1 MGTVIQLKNRINNSY
16 SELKNSVDDKLI
28 LVEEKIKTKLSSKV
42 ELVDEMTKYHLRTG
56 GKRLRAL
63 LTLGSAK
70 LCGYSKESRDVNL
83 AACVELIHAATLMH
97 DDVIDKGE
105 IRRGKKTLNNI
116 WGNKSSILVGDYLL
130 SRCFEM
136 MVEDGSLEVLK
147 LLSSTSAEISQG
159 EVLQLQHEGEIDMLE
174 ETYLKIIS
182 AKTASLFATATRVG
196 SILTNKENK
205 IKDALEFYGKN
216 LGLTFQI
223 ADDTLD
229 YNSELKLFGKKIG
242 NDFYEGKITLPII
255 LLYQKSKN
263 DEKKEL
269 KKLFDKKERSEE
281 EFKKV
286 LLMIKKYNI
295 IFECYKKAEHFINLA
310 SNSLSIFSNTKEKN
324 ILQNLTSFSLKRT
337 F

>member
-1 MGTVIQLKNRINNSY
+1 M
-16 SELKNSVDDKLI
+16 DDKLV
-28 LVEEKIKTKLSSKV
+28 LVEEKIKSKLSSKV

-63 LTLGSAK
+63 LTLGSSK
-70 LCGYSKESRDVNL
+70 LCGYSKGSRDINL

-97 DDVIDKGE
+97 DDVIDNGE

-147 LLSSTSAEISQG
+147 LLSTTSAEISQG
-159 EVLQLQHEGEIDMLE
+159 EVLQLQYKGEIDMLE

-182 AKTASLFATATRVG
+182 AKTASLFAAATKVG
-196 SILTNKENK
+196 SILSNKENK

-229 YNSELKLFGKKIG
+229 YNSELKLFGKEIG
-242 NDFYEGKITLPII
+242 NDFYEGKVTLPII
-255 LLYQKSKN
+255 LLYQKSN
-263 DEKKEL
+263 EDEKIKLKEL
-269 KKLFDKKERSEE
+269 FKKDRSVE
-281 EFKKV
+281 EFKSILV
-286 LLMIKKYNI
+286 MIKKYNI
-295 IFECYKKAEHFINLA
+295 IFECYRKAEHFINLA
-310 SNSLSIFSNTKEKN
+310 SNSLSIFNKSKEKDM
-324 ILQNLTSFSLKRT
+324 LQGLTSFSLERT